1 MLILDFTNQ
10 NKASNAK
17 KGYFK
22 EWNKLIGGRGE
33 YNSDLDDIDYHHSEK
48 PLTAAKA
55 TKGNKSL
62 ASYFNSLKKLNQKT
76 KWVFGNEDKIID
88 IRPID
93 LDIESDGDAY
103 EEDHSNHFI
112 DNIFSHW
119 KWAELL

>member
-22 EWNKLIGGRGE
+22 QWNELLGRRGE
-33 YNSDLDDIDYHHSEK
+33 YNSDLDDTDYHHSEK

-55 TKGNKSL
+55 IRGNKSL

-76 KWVFGNEDKIID
+76 KWVFGDEDKIID
-88 IRPID
+88 INPIA
-93 LDIESDGDAY
+93 LEFVKYILQEKL
-103 EEDHSNHFI
+103 ER
-112 DNIFSHW
+112 
-119 KWAELL
+119 